1 MFALMDRLLKGINQ
15 DYKLMPYK
23 TLACSKSDG
32 YVEYVPE
39 TVTVQDVVLKDHL
52 IKLIEKKNEIPS
64 LRN

>member
-1 MFALMDRLLKGINQ
+1 MDRLLKGINQ
-15 DYKLMPYK
+15 DYKLTPYK

-32 YVEYVPE
+32 YVEYVPD

-52 IKLIEKKNEIPS
+52 VKLIEKKMEVAQ